1 MGADLLP
8 DDQLLKRIAAGDTEA
23 FAALFRR
30 RQGDVYRFALHMT
43 AQPAVAD
50 DVTQDT
56 FLAVMNDAARYDAA
70 RATVVAWLCGIARHQ
85 VLRRLERDRPM
96 QPLEID
102 DEAAPVNSM
111 LTTSES
117 VLGDLTR
124 AETVDAV
131 RIAVLT
137 LPIRYRE
144 AVVLCDLQELSY
156 ADAAVALGCAIGTV
170 RSRLHRGRALLGA
183 KLTASDD
190 TAPDTNRPVA
200 RTVRGDEQG
209 DERTQR
215 RVEIR
220 RANSLR
226 NPA

>member
-8 DDQLLKRIAAGDTEA
+8 DDQLLKRIAAGDAEA

-56 FLAVMNDAARYDAA
+56 FLAVMNDASRYDPA
-70 RATVVAWLCGIARHQ
+70 RATAVAWLCGIARHH
-85 VLRRLERDRPM
+85 VLRRFERERPM

-102 DEAAPVNSM
+102 EDAAPVNSM
-111 LTTSES
+111 LTTTAS

-124 AETVDAV
+124 AEAVDAV

-156 ADAAVALGCAIGTV
+156 ADAAAALGCAVGTV

-183 KLTASDD
+183 KLTASEA
-190 TAPDTNRPVA
+190 TAQEINPSVS
-200 RTVRGDEQG
+200 RTVRGDEPG
-209 DERTQR
+209 DERTR
-215 RVEIR
+215 RRIAIR

-226 NPA
+226 NLA